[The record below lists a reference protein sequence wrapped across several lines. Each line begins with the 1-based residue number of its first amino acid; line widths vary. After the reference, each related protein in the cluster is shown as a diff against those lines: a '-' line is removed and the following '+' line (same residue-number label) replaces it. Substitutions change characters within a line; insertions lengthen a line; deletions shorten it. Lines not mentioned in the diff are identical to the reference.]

1 MDLKRVSLGEIIAV
15 VGGALLGI
23 GLFLKWYESVS
34 RLATVNGQP
43 KGKGV
48 FTGFDVHTLIRYLFL
63 AAAIAPLIL
72 TYIIARNHTLSWPRG
87 QVTSVIAIAC
97 FGLLLYNGIIDRP
110 GEPSSQIELEYGW
123 YVSMAGALLMFYGS
137 VRRQQESEIK
147 RKPPGTL

>member
-1 MDLKRVSLGEIIAV
+1 MDAKRISLGEIIAI
-15 VGGALLGI
+15 VGGALLGV

-34 RLATVNGQP
+34 RLATINGD

-48 FTGFDVHTLIRYLFL
+48 FSGYDVHTLLRYLFL

-72 TYIIARNHTLSWPRG
+72 AYVIARNHTLSWPRG
-87 QVTSVIAIAC
+87 QVTSVIAIAV
-97 FGLLLYNGIIDRP
+97 FGLLIYNGIIDRP
-110 GEPSSQIELEYGW
+110 GEPASQIELEYGW
-123 YVSMAGALLMFYGS
+123 YVATAGAVLMLYGS

>member
-1 MDLKRVSLGEIIAV
+1 MDLKRVSLGEVIAI
-15 VGGALLGI
+15 VGGALLGV

-34 RLATVNGQP
+34 RLAMINGE
-43 KGKGV
+43 KGEGV
-48 FTGFDVHTLIRYLFL
+48 FTGFEVHTLIRWLFL

-87 QVTSVIAIAC
+87 QVTSVVAIAV
-97 FGLLLYNGIIDRP
+97 FGLLVYNGIIDRP
-110 GEPSSQIELEYGW
+110 GEPASQIELEYGW
-123 YVSMAGALLMFYGS
+123 YVSTAGAMLMLYGS